1 MLKNVTLGTYYEGSS
16 PLHRLQ
22 ARTKLIGLVG
32 IAIWL
37 MEANRHRWHFA
48 PILTALTLLIMSIA
62 LSRLPLRL
70 LWQRLRLLIIFTLIG
85 SVPTLFTRE
94 NDNIPFATLG
104 PLHLPYG
111 TLEEIATILALL
123 AVLLFLISIIPVA
136 SLRTITR
143 PLKRSRVLLLL
154 VLIATSVYLWY
165 MNGTSSSTLIP
176 LGPFTITAQGV
187 WIVSDI
193 YVSLLTLLTFSI
205 LVTMTTTP
213 VALIEGLTLLL
224 APLRR
229 LRLPVDDFALMA
241 LLALRFIPTLSEE
254 VEQLMKAQAARGA
267 DMNSGPMRGR
277 IQSLMMLFVP
287 LMRAIFRRASELG
300 TALEARGYEIDG
312 KQTMLYETSLKLVDY
327 AVLVMLA
334 GVIVG
339 TLLM

>member
-37 MEANRHRWHFA
+37 MEANGNRWHFA
-48 PILTALTLLIMSIA
+48 PLLAALTLLIVGIA

-70 LWQRLRLLIIFTLIG
+70 LWLRLRLLIIFTLIG
-85 SVPTLFTRE
+85 SVPTLFTHE
-94 NDNIPFATLG
+94 NDNIPFAIIG
-104 PLHLPYG
+104 PFSFPYG
-111 TLEEIATILALL
+111 TLQEIAIILALL
-123 AVLLFLISIIPVA
+123 AALLFLISIIPVA
-136 SLRTITR
+136 PLRTITR
-143 PLKRSRVLLLL
+143 PLRRLRVLLLF
-154 VLIATSVYLWY
+154 VLIVASIYLWY
-165 MNGTSSSTLIP
+165 MSGTAATALIP
-176 LGPFTITAQGV
+176 LGPLTITNQGV
-187 WIVSDI
+187 WTVSDI

-267 DMNSGPMRGR
+267 DMNSGPIRGR

-327 AVLVMLA
+327 ALLVALV

-339 TLLM
+339 TLLL